1 MGFNSPLRQWA
12 SSGIIGTTS
21 VRMFVLIV
29 PFVTLAFYTNFNR
42 SFESVATVEVSD
54 KTQNIRLKRQPLL
67 PTSTDFPHPSTPAT
81 LIETTPEMTIMAK
94 LIEGSNDKVSN
105 DKVSSGDSKSEA
117 IHRRLIK
124 EKAFIE

>member
-1 MGFNSPLRQWA
+1 
-12 SSGIIGTTS
+12 
-21 VRMFVLIV
+21 MFVLIV

-81 LIETTPEMTIMAK
+81 LIDTTPEMTIMAK

>member
-81 LIETTPEMTIMAK
+81 LIETTPDMTIMAK
-94 LIEGSNDKVSN
+94 LIQGSN

>member
-12 SSGIIGTTS
+12 GSGIIGTTS

-81 LIETTPEMTIMAK
+81 LIDTTPEMTIMAK